1 MQEVFSNFY
10 DLIMNFIAYLGVYG
24 PILGCFLIICESILP
39 VLPLFV
45 FITMNTIAFGKIIGF
60 IISWICT
67 IIGCTIAYFLVKKLG
82 YNFIEKH
89 ISEKNILKKA
99 LNYVK
104 KLNLS
109 QLTVIMAIPFTPA
122 FMVNIAAAL
131 SGIPYKKYF
140 VCLLISKIFLVYFW
154 GTVGTGLIESL
165 KHPENLIIILV
176 MVILAYIFSKI
187 VSRVLKLNW

>member
-39 VLPLFV
+39 ILPLFV
-45 FITMNTIAFGKIIGF
+45 FITMNTIA
-60 IISWICT
+60 
-67 IIGCTIAYFLVKKLG
+67 LVKKLG
-82 YNFIEKH
+82 YNFVEKH